1 MAFKMKGSAFK
12 LNNVATK
19 SALAAGKSPLE
30 QQLPPIEDD
39 PRKNYGG
46 VTIASTGN
54 PDFEATQ
61 EQKVDSEAYRLDM
74 DATDEDYLNQLK
86 EIANKHGI
94 TLQQAHQRA
103 GKTGIRK
110 NIRDLSNKELN
121 KLMREEKQKQDERME
136 GAGNEKRKYYK
147 KSSGVVEDEEGQR
160 FKTWGPKIPRP
171 KWWSSRDKKED
182 YIKTMQGRQIPM
194 LPKKSVER
202 TNVMDENQNVE
213 FGYFD
218 KEGNVK

>member
-30 QQLPPIEDD
+30 QKLPPIKDD

-46 VTIASTGN
+46 VVISSSDPN
-54 PDFEATQ
+54 FEPTQ
-61 EQKVDSEAYRLDM
+61 EQKVHSEAYRLDM

-103 GKTGIRK
+103 SRTDIRK
-110 NIRDLSNKELN
+110 NIQDLSNKELN
-121 KLMREEKQKQDERME
+121 KLMREEKRKQNERME
-136 GAGNEKRKYYK
+136 RVGRGKRKYYK
-147 KSSGVVEDEEGQR
+147 KSEGVVEDQEGQR
-160 FKTWGPKIPRP
+160 FKTWGPKIKRP
-171 KWWSSRDKKED
+171 KWYSPRDHKED
-182 YIKTMQGRQIPM
+182 YIKTMQGRQIDM
-194 LPKKSVER
+194 LPKKAVER
-202 TNVMDENQNVE
+202 KNVMDENQNIE

-218 KEGNVK
+218 KEGNVR